1 MLQGIMLGDL
11 ARNAITAVSAV
22 NAGRLLKAIRPSAG
36 LLLGPS
42 LAMVGAGI
50 AIGLMIAPCSGR
62 QARSNV
68 WSAVQ
73 NSLNKIKSQGQS
85 TAPKEGPVDP
95 HATRRNGEAHGGTRG
110 WADSA
115 ANRQEQV
122 DGFAFPARR

>member
-11 ARNAITAVSAV
+11 ARNAMTAVSTV
-22 NAGRLLKAIRPSAG
+22 NAGRLLKAMRPSAG
-36 LLLGPS
+36 LLIGPS

-73 NSLNKIKSQGQS
+73 NGLNQIKSKKQS
-85 TAPKEGPVDP
+85 AAPEAGPIDP
-95 HATRRNGEAHGGTRG
+95 HATRRNGEAH
-110 WADSA
+110 AS
-115 ANRQEQV
+115 
-122 DGFAFPARR
+122 